1 MLQNHIEVAYKI
13 ADGRGIVP
21 ATTFQGGDAMSTCTA
36 GFTARQVTVG
46 SYGQIMIGDYGVI
59 TAGHCGDELPT
70 DTKPVT
76 MRGVSLPFVYGWLS
90 PTADAQF
97 HKIPVP
103 SSGTHHVSDDYYCG
117 QTYSRFNPYCD
128 VFRTEARANMQGDY
142 VCHTG
147 KNSGISCG
155 QVASID
161 FQLNFGAIYPCRDAR
176 GVRAPCGHVFVTVHG
191 RNLRSCG
198 GDSGGPVYRSGI
210 AYGIHAGHFPTSDNV
225 TDDDCDI
232 TGRTTVFSAIREV
245 EAFLGVQV
253 LTEPVTL
260 RAS

>member
-1 MLQNHIEVAYKI
+1 MLQTHIDVAYTI
-13 ADGRGIVP
+13 ADGRNITLD
-21 ATTFQGGDAMSTCTA
+21 ATFRGGDPMSTCTA

-46 SYGQIMIGDYGVI
+46 SYGQITIGDYGVI
-59 TAGHCGDELPT
+59 TAGHCGSELPT
-70 DTKPVT
+70 DTKPVI
-76 MRGVSLPFVYGWLS
+76 MSGVNLPFVYGWLS

-155 QVASID
+155 EVTRIDYRPKYASC
-161 FQLNFGAIYPCRDAR
+161 FTSR
-176 GVRAPCGHVFVTVHG
+176 GVGVDCENVFVTVHG
-191 RNLRSCG
+191 INLRGCG
-198 GDSGGPVYRSGI
+198 GDSGGPYYRGGI
-210 AYGIHAGHFPTSDNV
+210 AYGIHSGRVAAS
-225 TDDDCDI
+225 DDDCGI
-232 TGRTTVFSAIREV
+232 TGRITIFSAIREV